1 MVGIVSPIELVC
13 MSFCII
19 EDQLRHVN

>member
-19 EDQLRHVN
+19 EDQLRLVN